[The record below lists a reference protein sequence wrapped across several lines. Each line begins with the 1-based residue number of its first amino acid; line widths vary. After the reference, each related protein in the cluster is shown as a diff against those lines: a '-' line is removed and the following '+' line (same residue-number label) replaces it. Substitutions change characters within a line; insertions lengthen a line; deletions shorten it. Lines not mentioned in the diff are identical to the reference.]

1 MRFERP
7 LLFGTLI
14 RRYQRFF
21 AEIELESPPV
31 YEGTKEGGSSLISHS
46 SSLIVAHCPN
56 TGSMK
61 GVNVPGARV
70 AVSQYPDD
78 PARRMKFC
86 WQMIHL
92 DGAWIGINT
101 MVPNKIAA
109 EAFEAGLIPR
119 FRKYSCYQSEVKVSS
134 DSRIDFA
141 LGQRNQRLVEVKNVT
156 LVENGLAKFPDCVS
170 ERATKHLHRLIE
182 HIAAG
187 GTSSL
192 LFVIQHHAASAF
204 APADDLDPVYGKT
217 LRKAL
222 QKGVTIEAW
231 KAKVTTEE
239 ILLSEKVK
247 VCL

>member
-1 MRFERP
+1 MRFDRP
-7 LLFGTLI
+7 LLLGTLI
-14 RRYQRFF
+14 RRYNRFF
-21 AEIELESPPV
+21 AEVLLED
-31 YEGTKEGGSSLISHS
+31 GAT
-46 SSLIVAHCPN
+46 IVAHCPN

-70 AVSQYPDD
+70 AVSHHSNPE
-78 PARRMKFC
+78 RRVPYT

-92 DGAWIGINT
+92 EGDWVGINT

-141 LGQRNQRLVEVKNVT
+141 LGQHNQCLVEVKNVT

-170 ERATKHLHRLIE
+170 ERATKHLHRLME
-182 HIAAG
+182 HIADG

-192 LFVIQHHAASAF
+192 LFVIQHHAATAF
-204 APADDLDPVYGKT
+204 GPADDLDPVYGKT
-217 LRKAL
+217 LRKAV
-222 QKGVTIEAW
+222 QKGMHIEAW
-231 KAKVTTEE
+231 KARVTTEE
-239 ILLSEKVK
+239 IRMSEKIK
-247 VCL
+247 VRL